1 MLNGLKSYRGPLIL
15 KGILDIEDAEEA
27 LNIGAEG
34 IIVSNHGGRQLD
46 GTSSSILA
54 LEKDSR

>member
-1 MLNGLKSYRGPLIL
+1 MLWIKKLWGGLNI
-15 KGILDIEDAEEA
+15 KGILDVEDAEEA
-27 LNIGAEG
+27 LSVGAEG

-54 LEKDSR
+54 LER